1 MKNKRNQPC
10 LCLFGPLRLGLLQN
24 VTSVALTKITV
35 PRATVGVQKKVALH
49 WLLALKHICLGTV
62 AYPGTEQPQTLAV
75 GEAALHS
82 VSKGRVRVQTCVVS
96 VLTQLNPI
104 IATFNGVFSLWIQPR
119 QTLPVFF
126 HSLSLDHCFC
136 RQIVVGRGS

>member
-10 LCLFGPLRLGLLQN
+10 LCLFGPFRLGLLQN

-62 AYPGTEQPQTLAV
+62 AYPGTEQHTQTLAV

-104 IATFNGVFSLWIQPR
+104 IATFNGVFLTLDPA
-119 QTLPVFF
+119 QTNTTSF
-126 HSLSLDHCFC
+126 LSLTLS
-136 RQIVVGRGS
+136 RTLLL